1 MRTAFG
7 ISALP
12 LVISLSLSVE
22 GQAVPKSEAAQSVP
36 SSAPLY
42 SISFERKDAVAGLDA
57 SPAIKL
63 PFQCTNDGTA
73 FVDMVPVGAQVRPPA
88 YAPPPLLLASVSPT
102 GHANTFPLDQITE
115 QLFDVRE
122 IDHYAAESEVIF
134 LIKAAKESKPVKQ
147 TYTKEDGTE
156 GETARNIADRN
167 FYIITFNRDGEH
179 KKTIEIDSG
188 FHIQNIGVFPSG
200 DFLAFGYDEKDH
212 SPKLAMLKSDGTS
225 LRPLEIPKNDAP
237 DSMFGT
243 KDDSGK
249 GAAVYIAAS
258 QFVPAGRSIIVVQ
271 NKTTFPLLEV
281 NEGGAITAIPTKL
294 PKGMKIDGLIASD
307 QQLYARV
314 TPADDGSIYEIGAHD
329 GTVMRRFILSD
340 GRPASG
346 VACVHDGKF
355 LSFEHGDGKLI
366 PLIGTAEPAVSAE
379 KQNNPAPPTN

>member
-1 MRTAFG
+1 MRIAFG
-7 ISALP
+7 ISVFLM
-12 LVISLSLSVE
+12 LGLSLSARGE
-22 GQAVPKSEAAQSVP
+22 PNPKAEASRSAALP
-36 SSAPLY
+36 APLY

-73 FVDMVPVGAQVRPPA
+73 FVDMVPVGAQMHPPA
-88 YAPPPLLLASVSPT
+88 YAPPPLLLTSVSPT
-102 GHANTFPLDQITE
+102 GHANTFPLDQTTE

-134 LIKAAKESKPVKQ
+134 LIKAAKESKPIKQ
-147 TYTKEDGTE
+147 TYTKEDGSQSEITKN
-156 GETARNIADRN
+156 TADRN
-167 FYIITFNRDGEH
+167 VYTITFNRDGEH

-188 FHIQNIGVFPSG
+188 FRIQNVGVFPSG
-200 DFLAFGYDEKDH
+200 DFLIFGYDEKDH

-243 KDDSGK
+243 KDDPGK
-249 GAAVYIAAS
+249 GGAVYIAAS
-258 QFVPAGRSIIVVQ
+258 QFVPAGHSIIVVQ

-281 NEGGAITAIPTKL
+281 NAGGAITAIPTKL
-294 PKGMKIDGLIASD
+294 PRGMKIDGLIASD
-307 QQLYARV
+307 QHLHARV
-314 TPADDGSIYEIGAHD
+314 TPADDGSIFEIGAHD
-329 GTVMRRFILSD
+329 GMVIRRFILSD
-340 GRPASG
+340 GHSASG

-379 KQNNPAPPTN
+379 KQTKSSPPTN

>member
-1 MRTAFG
+1 MRIAFG
-7 ISALP
+7 ISVFLM
-12 LVISLSLSVE
+12 LGLSLSAQ
-22 GQAVPKSEAAQSVP
+22 GQAKPKAEASRSAALP
-36 SSAPLY
+36 APLY

-73 FVDMVPVGAQVRPPA
+73 FVDMVPVGAQMHPPA
-88 YAPPPLLLASVSPT
+88 YAPPPLLLTSVSPT
-102 GHANTFPLDQITE
+102 GHANTFPLDQTTE

-134 LIKAAKESKPVKQ
+134 LIKAAKESKPIKQ
-147 TYTKEDGTE
+147 TYTKEDGSQSEITKN
-156 GETARNIADRN
+156 TADRN
-167 FYIITFNRDGEH
+167 VYIITFNRDGEH

-188 FHIQNIGVFPSG
+188 FRIQNVGVFPSG
-200 DFLAFGYDEKDH
+200 DFLIFGYDEKDH

-243 KDDSGK
+243 KDDPGK
-249 GAAVYIAAS
+249 GGAVYIAAS
-258 QFVPAGRSIIVVQ
+258 QFVPAGHSIIVVQ

-294 PKGMKIDGLIASD
+294 PRGMKIDGLIASD
-307 QQLYARV
+307 QHLHARV
-314 TPADDGSIYEIGAHD
+314 TPADDGSIFEIGAHD
-329 GTVMRRFILSD
+329 GMVIRRFILSD
-340 GRPASG
+340 GHSASG

-379 KQNNPAPPTN
+379 KQTKSSPPTN